1 MSNIEREPAGASL
14 PALSALQ
21 GGLLS
26 VLRLA
31 IGWHFLYEGMVKL
44 LDPHWS
50 SAGYLAGSTGP
61 LAGIYDQVLASPA
74 LLTVV
79 DQLNIWGLILIGL
92 GLMLG
97 LFTRLAAGA
106 GVALLVLYYL
116 SNPPLIRHGLS
127 LPTEGNYLFIDKNL
141 IELVMLGLIASFDP
155 HRLWGLDRLLAARRS
170 GAPRPVAA
178 EPAPAVREQV
188 PPGPVSTGR
197 REMLK
202 NLVGLPVLGVFAL
215 ALLKKRGWV
224 SWEERHLTALT
235 SGTDTDATT
244 SATLKTFQFAQLK
257 DLKGKPPLAKIK
269 DLEVS
274 RIILGGNLI
283 GGWAHARDLI
293 YVSKLVKAYHHDDK
307 VFETFRMAEQC
318 GVNTILTNPA
328 LCRVIN
334 EYWRM
339 EGGKIQFICDCA
351 GGDDLLTGIEIVGRR
366 RGASLLCPG
375 RDRRPDRAPGQVR
388 PDRPGGWR

>member
-26 VLRLA
+26 VLRLV

-61 LAGIYDQVLASPA
+61 LAGLYDRVLASPA

-116 SNPPLIRHGLS
+116 SDPPLIRHGLS

-178 EPAPAVREQV
+178 EPAPAAREQV

-224 SWEERHLTALT
+224 GWEERHLTALT

-274 RIILGGNLI
+274 RIMLGGNLI

-293 YVSKLVKAYHHDDK
+293 YVSKLVKAYHHDVK
-307 VFETFRMAEQC
+307 IFETFRMAERC

-328 LCRVIN
+328 
-334 EYWRM
+334 
-339 EGGKIQFICDCA
+339 GSA
-351 GGDDLLTGIEIVGRR
+351 
-366 RGASLLCPG
+366 A
-375 RDRRPDRAPGQVR
+375 
-388 PDRPGGWR
+388 